1 MLTSV
6 LLIMLAV
13 IVYGAVHSLL
23 ASLWAKA
30 HARRLFGSLAER
42 LYRLGYNVFAV
53 LTLLPVLAL
62 PLVLPDE
69 PLYSIPFPVTLLS
82 LFIQAL
88 AGGVVLVG
96 LLQTGLGSF
105 LGLRQL
111 AASPTDREPRLVVR
125 GLYRWVRHP
134 LYTAGLIFLWLT
146 PVMTVNV
153 LALDASLTAY
163 IIIGALFE
171 ERRLLKEFGPAYQR
185 YREETPMLIPGL
197 KLELT

>member
-6 LLIMLAV
+6 LLIVLAV
-13 IVYGAVHSLL
+13 LVYGAVHSLL

-111 AASPTDREPRLVVR
+111 AASPTEREPRLVVR

-134 LYTAGLIFLWLT
+134 LYTAGLVFLWLT

-197 KLELT
+197 KLS

>member
-1 MLTSV
+1 MLTSI
-6 LLIMLAV
+6 LLILLAV
-13 IVYGAVHSLL
+13 LVYGAVHSLL

-111 AASPTDREPRLVVR
+111 AASPTEREPRLVVR

-197 KLELT
+197 KLS

>member
-6 LLIMLAV
+6 LLILLAV
-13 IVYGAVHSLL
+13 LVYGAVHSLL

-111 AASPTDREPRLVVR
+111 AASPTEREPRLVVR

-171 ERRLLKEFGPAYQR
+171 ERRLLKEFGPAYLR

-197 KLELT
+197 KLS

>member
-1 MLTSV
+1 MFTSV
-6 LLIMLAV
+6 LLILLAV
-13 IVYGAVHSLL
+13 LVYGAVHSLL

-30 HARRLFGSLAER
+30 HARRLFGSLADR
-42 LYRLGYNVFAV
+42 LYRLGYNVFAAV
-53 LTLLPVLAL
+53 TLLPVLAL

-69 PLYSIPFPVTLLS
+69 PLYSIPFPFTLLS

-88 AGGVVLVG
+88 AGAVVLVG

-111 AASPTDREPRLVVR
+111 AAPSDEREPRLVVR

-163 IIIGALFE
+163 IVIGALFE
-171 ERRLLKEFGPAYQR
+171 ERRLLNEFGPAYQR

-197 KLELT
+197 KLN

>member
-6 LLIMLAV
+6 LLILLAV
-13 IVYGAVHSLL
+13 LVYGAVHSLL

-42 LYRLGYNVFAV
+42 LYRLGYNVFAI

-111 AASPTDREPRLVVR
+111 AAPPGDREPRLVVR

-197 KLELT
+197 KLS

>member
-6 LLIMLAV
+6 LLIVFAV

-111 AASPTDREPRLVVR
+111 AASPTEREPRLVVR

-134 LYTAGLIFLWLT
+134 LYTAGLVFLWLT

-153 LALDASLTAY
+153 LALDAGLTAY

-171 ERRLLKEFGPAYQR
+171 ERRLLKEFGPAYQQ
-185 YREETPMLIPGL
+185 YREETPMLVPGL
-197 KLELT
+197 RLS